1 MIYFQGKVA
10 IRLFETVKS
19 SPKKSNAVR
28 SLRDLYLFLSSKT
41 PSVYSVLNPPKT
53 SKQSPSFHFSQD
65 RRSLNISTNPHYFPL
80 ISKLLNGKSPS
91 IFFPTFHF
99 HSINFQISHIKSNAV
114 RSLCALYQFLS
125 SKIPS
130 VPSVLNFHKPQYNR
144 HPSTFPKTSG
154 LSISLP
160 TLTISP

>member
-1 MIYFQGKVA
+1 MFFVKFNYVICVFIKVNIHRFFFSLVIIYVMSHFQGKVA
-10 IRLFETVKS
+10 IRLFDTVKS

-65 RRSLNISTNPHYFPL
+65 RRSLNISPNPNHFPL

-91 IFFPTFHF
+91 IFIPTFHF
-99 HSINFQISHIKSNAV
+99 HSINLQI
-114 RSLCALYQFLS
+114 
-125 SKIPS
+125 
-130 VPSVLNFHKPQYNR
+130 
-144 HPSTFPKTSG
+144 
-154 LSISLP
+154 LP
-160 TLTISP
+160 